1 MNSELFII
9 FIIFTTFI
17 ILCQTTDDIPTLKEP
32 IKIPYF
38 DNMNKTCLIA
48 QFGAQFEVVS
58 DQTSANKSKEVI
70 TIDADAAV
78 FPEESYCKNGSIARI
93 VLQWN
98 YNVTRKII
106 TEFFIRKSGKNF
118 VLDEIS
124 IKIANQTS
132 FLFPNISLF
141 EVPTKYGYKCS
152 TVQYFQRN
160 NTAGHKLTVIMKNA
174 HWEVFK
180 ETDTSDK
187 FTQTPVNCHDD
198 VALST
203 SQFVVVII
211 AIPCITVVIVVFF
224 IVFRIKK
231 RGTFV

>member
-17 ILCQTTDDIPTLKEP
+17 ILCQTTGDIPTLKEP

-38 DNMNKTCLIA
+38 ENGNKTCLIA

-58 DQTSANKSKEVI
+58 NQTSANKSKEVI
-70 TIDADAAV
+70 TIHANAAV
-78 FPEESYCKNGSIARI
+78 FLNESYCNGSTARI
-93 VLQWN
+93 VLQWGN
-98 YNVTRKII
+98 DVTRKII
-106 TEFFIRKSGKNF
+106 TQFFIRKSGKNF
-118 VLDEIS
+118 VLDEII
-124 IKIANQTS
+124 IKIVNQTS
-132 FLFPNISLF
+132 FSFPNISLF

-152 TVQYFQRN
+152 AVENFQRS
-160 NTAGHKLTVIMKNA
+160 NTAGNKLTVIMKNA

-180 ETDTSDK
+180 EMDTSDK

-198 VALST
+198 ISLST
-203 SQFVVVII
+203 GQLVVVVI
-211 AIPCITVVIVVFF
+211 ALPCITVVVVVFF
-224 IVFRIKK
+224 VVFRIKK